1 MNYYGVQ
8 GTLMGITNT
17 VATIPGIVVPI
28 IVGQLTKTNVCML
41 SSLAVYL

>member
-1 MNYYGVQ
+1 MNYFSVE

-28 IVGQLTKTNVCML
+28 IVGQLTNTNVCMP
-41 SSLAVYL
+41 ACFVN